1 FSRANH
7 RKLQMMRCY
16 SHVIRIALGV
26 VFCVIAGRLPAQPTN
41 RAIVLDDLAKL
52 RTIGDPQASP
62 DGRWV
67 AYTVETV
74 DVEKDKRDTDVWMA
88 SWDGREQLRLTST
101 PETSER
107 MPRWSP
113 DNRSLAFLTS
123 RGDEAHRKQG
133 AQVWLLN

>member
-1 FSRANH
+1 MMYRPGDTE
-7 RKLQMMRCY
+7 MMRQV
-16 SHVIRIALGV
+16 SSVTRIALALVLALAAGPLTAQTAKRP
-26 VFCVIAGRLPAQPTN
+26 IA
-41 RAIVLDDLAKL
+41 LDDLAKF
-52 RTIGDPQASP
+52 RAVGDPQVSP
-62 DGRWV
+62 DGKWV

-113 DNRSLAFLTS
+113 DNRSISFMM
-123 RGDEAHRKQG
+123 
-133 AQVWLLN
+133 